1 MEELFATACFR
12 KGASEPDS
20 RLEPSWSEMGSEVV
34 GSDST
39 APRPHK
45 TNSVC
50 NQTIPMPICA
60 RTHLYYLYSPDK
72 HDSQEIWQSIQTQL
86 YKTDNS

>member
-20 RLEPSWSEMGSEVV
+20 RLGPSWSEMGSEVA

-39 APRPHK
+39 APHPHK
-45 TNSVC
+45 ANSVC
-50 NQTIPMPICA
+50 NKIISVSICA
-60 RTHLYYLYSPDK
+60 RTHLYYLHSSDK
-72 HDSQEIWQSIQTQL
+72 HDKSGNLAIYT
-86 YKTDNS
+86 NSVVQYR